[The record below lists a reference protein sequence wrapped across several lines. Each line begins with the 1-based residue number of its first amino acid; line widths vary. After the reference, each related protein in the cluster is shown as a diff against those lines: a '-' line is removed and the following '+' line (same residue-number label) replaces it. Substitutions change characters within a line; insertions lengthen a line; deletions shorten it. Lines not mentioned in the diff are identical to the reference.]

1 MASDYGLNFGF
12 LRSNEGT
19 RWAEGRFSTPAGSAL
34 QLGTVVEIDAAT
46 PGYLKQSA
54 AAVGANPG
62 VVGVLVQELANDRSI
77 YESNM
82 EMLDSFQT
90 GVAKADRLSVI
101 TGGAGVKIWVKNTTG
116 ETRADGRVVPSVTMH
131 SGLNAVGQAAGWDG
145 AKWVVATAAAD
156 TLGTVTHVDGD
167 RVEIVLNA

>member
-19 RWAEGRFSTPAGSAL
+19 RWAEGRFKTPAGSAL
-34 QLGTVVEIDAAT
+34 QIGTVVEIDPANE
-46 PGYLKQSA
+46 GYLKQSA
-54 AAVGANPG
+54 AGVAPNPG
-62 VVGVLVQELANDRSI
+62 YVGVLVQELANERSI

-82 EMLDSFQT
+82 EMLDSFQI

-101 TGGAGVKIWVKNTTG
+101 SGGNGTKIWVKNTTG
-116 ETRADGRVVPSVTMH
+116 ETRADGRVVPTVTMH
-131 SGLNAVGQAAGWDG
+131 SGFSAVGEFAGWDG
-145 AKWVVATAAAD
+145 TQWVVAAGAAD
-156 TLGTVTHVDGD
+156 ALGTVTHIDGD